1 MKKYLPYL
9 AIIVAALLWSLD
21 AFLRQ
26 SLYSLS
32 PLLII
37 TIEHGIGS
45 LLFIPILNK
54 YWVKIKILKQTGWVS
69 ILWISFLGGICGT
82 YFYTKALGYVGYIDL
97 SIVVLLQKFQP
108 LFAVSLAA
116 IILKEKLS
124 RRYLVLA
131 LFAMIGGYLVTFGN
145 NPISVWDNNT
155 LIAAL
160 FALLAAFCWGSSTV
174 LGKQALIYLPYSL
187 VTALRLV
194 ITTITGIVIIL
205 FSDWSIIYSHISY
218 PQWKMLLLIVFSTG
232 TVALFIYYYGLNRL
246 PASHTTLFELFWP
259 LSAVVIDWIIKGEPL
274 SFSQLLGA
282 VILLTSMTILTQE
295 NSNERSQSKRSQS

>member
-1 MKKYLPYL
+1 MKKYLPHL
-9 AIIVAALLWSLD
+9 AIIVASLLWSLD

-37 TIEHGIGS
+37 TIEHGFGS
-45 LLFIPILNK
+45 LLFIPIIIK
-54 YWVKIKILKQTGWVS
+54 YWNKIKTLKQTGWVS

-124 RRYLVLA
+124 SRYLMLA

-145 NPISVWDNNT
+145 KPISIWENNT
-155 LIAAL
+155 IIASL
-160 FALLAAFCWGSSTV
+160 FSLLAAFCWGSSTV
-174 LGKQALIYLPYSL
+174 LGKHALLYFPFSL

-194 ITTITGIVIIL
+194 ITTIAGIIIII
-205 FSDWSIIYSHISY
+205 FSDWNIIFSYISY
-218 PQWKMLLLIVFSTG
+218 EQWKMLLLIVFSTG
-232 TVALFIYYYGLNRL
+232 TVALFVYYYGLNKL
-246 PASHTTLFELFWP
+246 PASYTTLFELFWP
-259 LSAVVIDWIIKGEPL
+259 LSAVIIDWLVRGKPL
-274 SFSQLLGA
+274 SFAQLLGA
-282 VILLTSMTILTQE
+282 AILLTSMTILTQE
-295 NSNERSQSKRSQS
+295 NSNERSRL

>member
-1 MKKYLPYL
+1 MKKYLPHL
-9 AIIVAALLWSLD
+9 SIIFAALLWSLD

-37 TIEHGIGS
+37 TIEHGVGS
-45 LLFIPILNK
+45 LLFIPIIIK
-54 YWVKIKILKQTGWVS
+54 YWNKIKTLKQAGWIS
-69 ILWISFLGGICGT
+69 ILWVSLFGGICGT

-124 RRYLVLA
+124 SRYLILA

-145 NPISVWDNNT
+145 KPISGWDNNNI
-155 LIAAL
+155 IAAL

-174 LGKQALIYLPYSL
+174 LGKHALTYLPFSL
-187 VTALRLV
+187 VTALRLI
-194 ITTITGIVIIL
+194 ITTITGIIIII
-205 FSDWSIIYSHISY
+205 FSDWSTIYSYISY
-218 PQWKMLLLIVFSTG
+218 NQWKILLLIVFSTG
-232 TVALFIYYYGLNRL
+232 TVALFVYYYGLNKL
-246 PASHTTLFELFWP
+246 PASYTTLFELFWP
-259 LSAVVIDWIIKGEPL
+259 LSAVVIDWLVRGKPL

-282 VILLTSMTILTQE
+282 VILLTSMTVLTQE
-295 NSNERSQSKRSQS
+295 SSNERSQSQRS

>member
-1 MKKYLPYL
+1 MKKYLPHL
-9 AIIVAALLWSLD
+9 SVIFAALLWSMD

-37 TIEHGIGS
+37 TIEHGIGA
-45 LLFIPILNK
+45 LLFIPIIIK
-54 YWVKIKILKQTGWVS
+54 YWDKIKTLKQTGWIS
-69 ILWISFLGGICGT
+69 ILWISLFGGICGT

-124 RRYLVLA
+124 SRYLILA

-145 NPISVWDNNT
+145 KPISGWDNNNI
-155 LIAAL
+155 IAAL

-174 LGKQALIYLPYSL
+174 LGKHALTYLPFSL
-187 VTALRLV
+187 VTALRLI
-194 ITTITGIVIIL
+194 ITTITGIVIII
-205 FSDWSIIYSHISY
+205 FSDWSTIYSYISY
-218 PQWKMLLLIVFSTG
+218 DQWKMLLLIVFSTG
-232 TVALFIYYYGLNRL
+232 TVALFVYYYGLNKL
-246 PASHTTLFELFWP
+246 PASYTTLFELFWP
-259 LSAVVIDWIIKGEPL
+259 LSAVVIDWLIRGKPL
-274 SFSQLLGA
+274 SFAQLLGA

-295 NSNERSQSKRSQS
+295 SSNERSQSQRP

>member
-1 MKKYLPYL
+1 MKKYLPYF
-9 AIIVAALLWSLD
+9 AIIVATLLWSLD

-45 LLFIPILNK
+45 LLFIPTLIK
-54 YWVKIKILKQTGWVS
+54 YWTKIKILKQTGWVS
-69 ILWISFLGGICGT
+69 LLWISFLGGICGT

-124 RRYLVLA
+124 KRYLVLA

-145 NPISVWDNNT
+145 NPISAWDNNT

-194 ITTITGIVIIL
+194 ITTVTGIVIIL

-218 PQWKMLLLIVFSTG
+218 SQWKMLLLIVFSTG

>member
-45 LLFIPILNK
+45 LLFIPILIK

-69 ILWISFLGGICGT
+69 LLWISFLGGICGT

-124 RRYLVLA
+124 KRYLVLA

-145 NPISVWDNNT
+145 NPISAWDNNT

-194 ITTITGIVIIL
+194 ITTVTGIVIIL

-218 PQWKMLLLIVFSTG
+218 SQWKMLLLIVFSTG

-274 SFSQLLGA
+274 SFSQLIGS

-295 NSNERSQSKRSQS
+295 NTNERSQSKRSQS

>member
-9 AIIVAALLWSLD
+9 AIIIAALLWSLD

-45 LLFIPILNK
+45 LLFIPVLIK

-69 ILWISFLGGICGT
+69 LLWISFLGGICGT
-82 YFYTKALGYVGYIDL
+82 YFYTKALGHVGYINL

-145 NPISVWDNNT
+145 KPLSVWDNNT
-155 LIAAL
+155 IIAAL

-174 LGKQALIYLPYSL
+174 IGKHALTYLPFSL
-187 VTALRLV
+187 VAALRLI
-194 ITTITGIVIIL
+194 ITTITGIVIII
-205 FSDWSIIYSHISY
+205 FSDWSTIYSYISY
-218 PQWKMLLLIVFSTG
+218 NQWKMILLIVFSTG
-232 TVALFIYYYGLNRL
+232 TVALFVYYYGLNKL
-246 PASHTTLFELFWP
+246 PASYTTLFELFWP
-259 LSAVVIDWIIKGEPL
+259 LSAVVIDWLIRGKPL
-274 SFSQLLGA
+274 SFAQLLGA
-282 VILLTSMTILTQE
+282 VILLTSMTVLTQE
-295 NSNERSQSKRSQS
+295 NSNERSRSQRP

>member
-1 MKKYLPYL
+1 MKKYLPHL
-9 AIIVAALLWSLD
+9 SIIFAALLWSMD

-45 LLFIPILNK
+45 LLFIPIIIK
-54 YWVKIKILKQTGWVS
+54 YWNKIKTLNQSGWIS

-124 RRYLVLA
+124 SRYLILA
-131 LFAMIGGYLVTFGN
+131 FFAMIGGYLVTFGN
-145 NPISVWDNNT
+145 KPISIWDNNT
-155 LIAAL
+155 IIAAL

-174 LGKQALIYLPYSL
+174 LGKHALIYFPFSL
-187 VTALRLV
+187 VTALRLI
-194 ITTITGIVIIL
+194 ITTTAGILIII
-205 FSDWSIIYSHISY
+205 FSDWSIIYSSVSY
-218 PQWKMLLLIVFSTG
+218 EQWKMLLLIVFSTG
-232 TVALFIYYYGLNRL
+232 TVALFVYYYGLNKL
-246 PASHTTLFELFWP
+246 PASYTTLFELFWP
-259 LSAVVIDWIIKGEPL
+259 LSAVVIDWQVKGKPL
-274 SFSQLLGA
+274 SFTQLLGA
-282 VILLTSMTILTQE
+282 FILLSSMTVLTQL
-295 NSNERSQSKRSQS
+295 NSNERSQS

>member
-1 MKKYLPYL
+1 MKKYLPHL
-9 AIIVAALLWSLD
+9 TIIIAALLWSVD

-45 LLFIPILNK
+45 LLFTPILIK
-54 YWVKIKILKQTGWVS
+54 YWDNVKKLKQTGWVS
-69 ILWISFLGGICGT
+69 VLWIAFLGGMCGT

-124 RRYLVLA
+124 KRYLLLA
-131 LFAMIGGYLVTFGN
+131 LFAMLGGYLVTFGN
-145 NPISVWDNNT
+145 KPISIWDNNT
-155 LIAAL
+155 IIAAL
-160 FALLAAFCWGSSTV
+160 FSLLAAFCWGSSTV
-174 LGKQALIYLPYSL
+174 LGKQALQYLPYSL
-187 VTALRLV
+187 VTALRLI
-194 ITTITGIVIIL
+194 ITTITGLIIII
-205 FSDWSIIYSHISY
+205 FSNWSIIYSQISY
-218 PQWKMLLLIVFSTG
+218 DQWKMLLLIVFSTG

-259 LSAVVIDWIIKGEPL
+259 LSAVIIDWIIKGEPL
-274 SFSQLLGA
+274 SFPQLLGA
-282 VILLTSMTILTQE
+282 IILLTSMTILTQE
-295 NSNERSQSKRSQS
+295 NSNERT

>member
-1 MKKYLPYL
+1 MKKYLPYF
-9 AIIVAALLWSLD
+9 AIIIAALLWSLD

-45 LLFIPILNK
+45 LLFIPTLIK
-54 YWVKIKILKQTGWVS
+54 YWTKIKILKQTGWVS
-69 ILWISFLGGICGT
+69 LLWISFLGGICGT

-124 RRYLVLA
+124 KRYLVLA

-145 NPISVWDNNT
+145 NPISAWDNNT

-194 ITTITGIVIIL
+194 ITTVTGIVIIL

-218 PQWKMLLLIVFSTG
+218 SQWKMLLLIVFSTG

-282 VILLTSMTILTQE
+282 VMLLTSMTILTQE